1 MGGRLKGPLAGVKV
15 IDLTSVLMGPYA
27 TQIMADLGA
36 DVIKVESPD
45 GDTTRYLPPG
55 PDPQRG
61 GMFLNLN
68 RGKRSISLDLKRPE
82 ARDALLQLIASA
94 DVFVHSM
101 RASAIKRLGLD
112 HEALSAAHPRLIY
125 CNLYGFSRA
134 GPYRD
139 YPAYD
144 DIVQAA
150 SGLVALQAKLSGG
163 TPTYLAT
170 VAADKVAGL
179 TGAYAIMAA
188 LYAREKTGIGQEI
201 EVPMFE
207 TLVSFTM
214 IEHLCGSLFD
224 PPQGPPEYP
233 RVTATARRP
242 YKTKDGFIGVMIY
255 NDKHWRNFFHAL
267 GDPEWTRDSM
277 FATMR
282 SRTENIAVVLA
293 KLAEVMGE
301 RTTDEWVELFRK
313 AEVPAMQIASPE
325 DLLHDPHLEATG
337 FWNERESEFG
347 TLRFP
352 GIPTQFSATPGAIG
366 DAGPALGADN
376 RAVLTEAGLSE
387 EAIDALLASGA
398 ARVPA

>member
-1 MGGRLKGPLAGVKV
+1 MSGKLQGPLAGVKV

-55 PDPQRG
+55 PDPSRG
-61 GMFLNLN
+61 GMFLNVN
-68 RGKRSISLDLKRPE
+68 RGKRSIVLDLKR
-82 ARDALLQLIASA
+82 AAAKDALLKLIEGA
-94 DVFVHSM
+94 DVFIHSM
-101 RASAIKRLGLD
+101 RPGAIKRLGLD
-112 HEALSAAHPRLIY
+112 YAALGQANPRLIY
-125 CNLYGFSRA
+125 CNLYGFART

-150 SGLVALQAKLSGG
+150 SGLVDLQARLSGG
-163 TPTYLAT
+163 QPTYLGT
-170 VAADKVAGL
+170 VVADKVAGL
-179 TGAYAIMAA
+179 TGAYAVMAA
-188 LYAREKTGIGQEI
+188 LFSRERSGAGQEI

-233 RVTATARRP
+233 RVTAAARRP
-242 YKTKDGFIGVMIY
+242 YRTSDGFIGVMIY

-267 GDPEWTRDSM
+267 GDPEWSRDAM

-282 SRTENIAVVLA
+282 SRTENIAVVLTR
-293 KLAEVMGE
+293 LAEVIAE
-301 RTTDEWVELFRK
+301 RTTAEWVELFRL
-313 AEVPAMQIASPE
+313 AEVPAMQIASTKQ
-325 DLLHDPHLEATG
+325 LLHDPHLEATG
-337 FWNERESEFG
+337 FWNTRESEFG

-352 GIPTQFSATPGAIG
+352 GIPTTFSATPGAIG
-366 DAGPALGADN
+366 DPGPMLGADT
-376 RAVLTEAGLSE
+376 RAILSE
-387 EAIDALLASGA
+387 GGLDAGAIDDLIASGA
-398 ARVPA
+398 ARATT